1 MCEKDNNK
9 QCDPDAEKR
18 SRGLRRPVLLLIDT
32 EIKGKEKADIT
43 E

>member
-1 MCEKDNNK
+1 VCERDNNK

-18 SRGLRRPVLLLIDT
+18 SGGLCRPVLLLIDT
-32 EIKGKEKADIT
+32 GIKGKEKADIT